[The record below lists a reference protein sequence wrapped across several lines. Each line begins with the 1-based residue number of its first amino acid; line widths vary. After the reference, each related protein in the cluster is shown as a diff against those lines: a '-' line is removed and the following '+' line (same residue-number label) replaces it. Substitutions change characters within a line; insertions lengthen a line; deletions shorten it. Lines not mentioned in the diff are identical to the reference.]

1 MSRAGC
7 RCLAIVAWSTCKMPV
22 TTKSSVRGD
31 KILQAAGKLFARQGY
46 HGTTTREIARLAD
59 VSENTLFRHFVNKEE
74 LFWSSLRSYS
84 AGLKFRQDVLKGL
97 TQCDS
102 PEVVLPKIIEMLADT
117 VNYRP
122 ELLRLIAVAFIE
134 LHTKADEFCQEQL
147 SPVFSAIN
155 HYLEMNIRTGK
166 IRDLDP
172 TILTSAL
179 IMTVLTHPGIN
190 DLIDGDKPL
199 YPNSLEAH
207 RAYARFWLD
216 LIVPRMPA
224 HPSPI
229 AQIKGEYSS

>member
-1 MSRAGC
+1 
-7 RCLAIVAWSTCKMPV
+7 MPV
-22 TTKSSVRGD
+22 TPKSSMRTD
-31 KILQAAGKLFARQGY
+31 KIVQAAGQLFARQGY
-46 HGTTTREIARLAD
+46 HGTTTREIARLAG
-59 VSENTLFRHFVNKEE
+59 VSENTLFRHFDHKEE

-102 PEVVLPKIIEMLADT
+102 PEVVLPKIIGMLADT

-134 LHTKADEFCQEQL
+134 LRTKADEFCQQQL
-147 SPVFSAIN
+147 SPVFSTIN
-155 HYLEMNIRTGK
+155 HYLEMNIKSGK

-179 IMTVLTHPGIN
+179 TMTVLTHPGIYN
-190 DLIDGDKPL
+190 LIDGNKPA
-199 YPNSLEAH
+199 YSNSLEAH

-224 HPSPI
+224 YPSPI
-229 AQIKGEYSS
+229 AQN

>member
-1 MSRAGC
+1 
-7 RCLAIVAWSTCKMPV
+7 MPV
-22 TTKSSVRGD
+22 TFKSSARTD

-59 VSENTLFRHFVNKEE
+59 VSENTLFRHFDNKEE

-84 AGLKFRQDVLKGL
+84 AGLKFRQDVLKGI
-97 TQCDS
+97 TQCDR

-134 LHTKADEFCQEQL
+134 FHTKVGEFSQEQL
-147 SPVFSAIN
+147 SPVFSTIN
-155 HYLEMNIRTGK
+155 HYWDMNIRTGK
-166 IRDLDP
+166 IRNLDP

-179 IMTVLTHPGIN
+179 MMTVLTHPEIYN
-190 DLIDGDKPL
+190 LIGGNKPE
-199 YPNSLEAH
+199 YSNSLEAH

-216 LIVPRMPA
+216 MIVPRMSA
-224 HPSPI
+224 YPSPI
-229 AQIKGEYSS
+229 AQN

>member
-1 MSRAGC
+1 MR
-7 RCLAIVAWSTCKMPV
+7 T
-22 TTKSSVRGD
+22 D
-31 KILQAAGKLFARQGY
+31 KIVQAAGQLFARQGY
-46 HGTTTREIARLAD
+46 HGTTTREIARLAG
-59 VSENTLFRHFVNKEE
+59 VSENTLFRHFDHKEE

-102 PEVVLPKIIEMLADT
+102 PEVVLPKIIGMLADT

-134 LHTKADEFCQEQL
+134 LRTKADEFCQQQL
-147 SPVFSAIN
+147 SPVFSTIN
-155 HYLEMNIRTGK
+155 HYLEMNIKSGK

-179 IMTVLTHPGIN
+179 TMTVLTHPGIYT
-190 DLIDGDKPL
+190 LIDGNKPA
-199 YPNSLEAH
+199 YSNSLEAH

-224 HPSPI
+224 YPSPI
-229 AQIKGEYSS
+229 AQN